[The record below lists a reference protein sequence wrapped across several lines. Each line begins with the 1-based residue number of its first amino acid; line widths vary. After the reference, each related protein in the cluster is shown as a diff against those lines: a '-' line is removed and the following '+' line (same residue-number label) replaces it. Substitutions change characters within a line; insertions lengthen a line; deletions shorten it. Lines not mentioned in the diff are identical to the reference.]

1 MKNKFLRYIE
11 NTVYNVH
18 VITCVFSSFTPL
30 ALFSFSSSI
39 DFSFFSSLRRV
50 LTFEFSPGSD
60 DDGGGGA

>member
-1 MKNKFLRYIE
+1 MCVCAY
-11 NTVYNVH
+11 VV
-18 VITCVFSSFTPL
+18 TCVFSSFTPL